1 MPQCLRALRQ
11 KQSASDRLHGQSRGG
26 IAMICNLKTPSIVL
40 AYEVQMEIIKLS
52 VAIVFALAGIVGS
65 IIILIEAFKDEIW
78 KGVLCLLCGLYFLY
92 YALFDFEHDKKWPIV
107 LLALLG
113 NGIAAGIM
121 AI

>member
-1 MPQCLRALRQ
+1 LASFFHFKLKQ
-11 KQSASDRLHGQSRGG
+11 KCNRNQSG
-26 IAMICNLKTPSIVL
+26 IVL
-40 AYEVQMEIIKLS
+40 AYKVKMEIIKLLI
-52 VAIVFALAGIVGS
+52 AIVFALAGIVGS

-92 YALFDFEHDKKWPIV
+92 YALFDFEHDNKWPIV